1 MAIGIALHQGDMG
14 LWSAWANV
22 LFCLAIVLLCASGIV
37 MWWKRRPAGAGRLG
51 APMMPAEAKLWKGG
65 VLVMVLAG
73 MAFPLAGIAMVF
85 ALVLDTITS
94 AALPAL
100 RGKFN

>member
-1 MAIGIALHQGDMG
+1 
-14 LWSAWANV
+14 
-22 LFCLAIVLLCASGIV
+22 
-37 MWWKRRPAGAGRLG
+37 
-51 APMMPAEAKLWKGG
+51 
-65 VLVMVLAG
+65 MVLAG